1 MTTLAEKLR
10 AEPGIDV
17 RRLKTGTRILVETGQ
32 HVYEMK
38 VVLSGAGLV
47 EISSTDPVLRRPTV
61 GQLVGSLGPSGGEVE
76 GWIGKDLFMVLR
88 FRNGVYRSSPVL
100 TAEVS
105 GDDWHYAV
113 F

>member
-32 HVYEMK
+32 HVYEIK
-38 VVLSGAGLV
+38 VVPSGAGLV
-47 EISSTDPVLRRPTV
+47 EISSTDPVLHRPTV
-61 GQLVGSLGPSGGEVE
+61 GQFVGSVSRSCEVE
-76 GWIGKDLFMVLR
+76 GWIGKHLFMVLR